1 MRGEV
6 ARARAAIGGREVAK
20 WVERLARLGYLAKGI
35 VYGLVGVLAAQLAF
49 GTGGEVTGTRGAIR
63 EIGEGTFG
71 QLALVLIA
79 LGLLGYAAWR
89 LVQGFLDVDG
99 KGDDAEGLIKRAGYV
114 GSAVIHASL
123 AFFAASIALG
133 DGGSGGAGGGGGDRA
148 RSMTAEILSHT
159 GGAWLVGL
167 AGLITIG
174 VGLYQFYLGY
184 EVEFTRH
191 WKMGEMRP
199 AQRTW
204 GVRAGRFGLM
214 ARGVVFGLM
223 GVFFLQAARQS
234 DASEVKGLGGVLA
247 EIASQGYGTWL
258 LGIVALGLV
267 AYAVY
272 CFVQARY
279 RYFQVRASGGAP
291 AARP

>member
-1 MRGEV
+1 MQREV
-6 ARARAAIGGREVAK
+6 ARARAAVDEHEVAK
-20 WVERLARLGYLAKGI
+20 WVERLARLGYAAKGV

-63 EIGEGTFG
+63 EIGQGSFG
-71 QLALVLIA
+71 QIALVLVA
-79 LGLLGYAAWR
+79 LGLLGYATWR
-89 LVQGFLDVDG
+89 LVQGIRDVEG
-99 KGDDAEGLIKRAGYV
+99 KGNDAEGLVKRTGYV
-114 GSAVIHASL
+114 GSGLIHASL
-123 AFFAASIALG
+123 AFYAASIALG
-133 DGGSGGAGGGGGDRA
+133 NGGGSGGGSA
-148 RSMTAEILSHT
+148 RSMTAELLSHSW
-159 GGAWLVGL
+159 GAWLVGL
-167 AGLITIG
+167 AGLVTIG

-184 EVEFTRH
+184 KAKFTRH
-191 WKMGEMRP
+191 WLTGEMSP

-223 GVFFLQAARQS
+223 GLFFLRAARQS
-234 DASEVKGLGGVLA
+234 DASEVEGLGGVLA